1 MHMLGE
7 EEREVDGLEERE
19 EDGGEKGLEV
29 EDSSALRFSRSAN
42 VSFVARVDASQDL
55 KLSSGSG
62 SEGLGAVFLNEAES
76 GAPKVS
82 FSCRL
87 FAMTNVD
94 EKNGEV
100 SWSCERA
107 RGSEECFCSKE
118 FLSINVVMGLY
129 GGVEGARQI

>member
-1 MHMLGE
+1 MLGE

-55 KLSSGSG
+55 KVSWGWGSGWG

-107 RGSEECFCSKE
+107 RGSEECFSAQKNF
-118 FLSINVVMGLY
+118 FL
-129 GGVEGARQI
+129 